1 MLVSISMLSE
11 SAAYDDAM
19 SRFVWKT
26 YHGKPIELTQRKHK
40 RQIKEGDLYGTRL
53 VRGGNYYLIFADA
66 YHVDYPIDASVFERI
81 DSKAQEAKT
90 PQLEQY
96 AGARAP
102 KSAGLKMLARKLR
115 ETDFDAPR
123 FTLKGV
129 KRESANG
136 VDLSNYQWRIVEPM
150 QLRVRHSK
158 GYETFIRG
166 DIIGMRFLKESR
178 GGYVVN
184 RDGLW
189 VLVKSDEYD
198 SIVDSTKMLALQ
210 DWPTGMLTADALS
223 EYKTNKADTVKR
235 TASEKRE
242 AQLMEER
249 ANRYA
254 EKLAAR
260 EAREAKRLADR
271 KRKAE
276 LGQLVRDASERIK
289 VSEMRPM
296 SDTEYREMKA
306 GTQPT
311 FASTVDASII
321 ESDFDDNEFDFEEK
335 DVQPDNEHVIADN
348 AGLMDTLD
356 IALGLDDDSSEVGDE
371 GADHDLSNVPDVED
385 VDSID
390 DDLSKGRKKVKDP
403 KAPDAKV
410 SKDSSEDEAVES
422 DAAEDEDLESE
433 DDTALEDE
441 DLGDEDEDTGSDGF
455 DDDEDLDDGDDGFD
469 DDSDDE
475 DLEDDSDDED
485 DTALEDDE
493 SDEDDEDL
501 EGDDS
506 DDADDTAL
514 EDDESDED
522 LEDDDS
528 EDESDDEDL
537 EDVDSEDEED
547 LEGEDGFDD
556 DSDEDESDEDLEG
569 DIGDEDLDSSE
580 DADENIGSDEE
591 DPVDSNPEAV
601 DDSDAGDAKTRKSA
615 KEAEEGDIITFHDD
629 VKRAR
634 SWVILDVEPH
644 KANDRILVYTLY
656 DMAGKKEEIRQVR
669 VNTAKGQ
676 HILDMCDLVGQV
688 KPKEFS
694 SLQAKAENYDLNKE
708 AISS

>member
-1 MLVSISMLSE
+1 
-11 SAAYDDAM
+11 
-19 SRFVWKT
+19 
-26 YHGKPIELTQRKHK
+26 
-40 RQIKEGDLYGTRL
+40 
-53 VRGGNYYLIFADA
+53 
-66 YHVDYPIDASVFERI
+66 
-81 DSKAQEAKT
+81 
-90 PQLEQY
+90 
-96 AGARAP
+96 
-102 KSAGLKMLARKLR
+102 MLARKLR
-115 ETDFDAPR
+115 ATDFDAPR

-296 SDTEYREMKA
+296 SDAEYREMKA

-311 FASTVDASII
+311 FASTVDASVI

-356 IALGLDDDSSEVGDE
+356 IALGLDDDSREVGDD
-371 GADHDLSNVPDVED
+371 ADHDLSNVPEEKDAD
-385 VDSID
+385 TID

-403 KAPDAKV
+403 KSPDAKV
-410 SKDSSEDEAVES
+410 SKDSSDGEVAES
-422 DAAEDEDLESE
+422 DDEEEDDLDEDSS
-433 DDTALEDE
+433 DADAALEDE
-441 DLGDEDEDTGSDGF
+441 DLGDEDEDDEDAGSDDGF
-455 DDDEDLDDGDDGFD
+455 DDDEEDEPEEGDEDDLD
-469 DDSDDE
+469 E
-475 DLEDDSDDED
+475 EDDSDDE
-485 DTALEDDE
+485 EDD
-493 SDEDDEDL
+493 SDEDL
-501 EGDDS
+501 EGDDGF
-506 DDADDTAL
+506 
-514 EDDESDED
+514 DDEED
-522 LEDDDS
+522 LEDDSEDDS
-528 EDESDDEDL
+528 E
-537 EDVDSEDEED
+537 
-547 LEGEDGFDD
+547 
-556 DSDEDESDEDLEG
+556 EDLEG
-569 DIGDEDLDSSE
+569 DIGDEDLDPSE

-591 DPVDSNPEAV
+591 DPVDNEPEDV

-694 SLQAKAENYDLNKE
+694 SLQAKTEDYDLNKE